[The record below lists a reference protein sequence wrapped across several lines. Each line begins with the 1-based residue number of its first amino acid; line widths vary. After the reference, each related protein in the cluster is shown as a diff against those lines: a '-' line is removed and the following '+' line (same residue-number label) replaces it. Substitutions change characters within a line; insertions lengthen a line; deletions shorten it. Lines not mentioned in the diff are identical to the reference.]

1 MSRVQTALPF
11 QLDRSFP
18 PTMAGMFAQM
28 VEASGVVDDFQ
39 SWDQLTSWWPRVLWK
54 PEHSPLAAQMPDCD
68 SYADAFMLAAIAAA
82 GTTKLGMAVSTD
94 AIRRGPAE
102 LLQSMLT
109 LAGATEGKATLML
122 GAGELKQVKPFGY
135 KRSEGLARLEDAFR
149 VIRLLLE
156 NDEPIDYDGHHMTV
170 RQAWIGAARPS
181 RPRIWAM
188 GGGPQL
194 VELALRYADGFTTV
208 VPNAFPSPERWGAQV
223 RSMKQRLEAL
233 GRDPETFDFAIWGA
247 ALVHDD
253 EAVVAATLDNPLV
266 RWITAAFGRLNQ
278 ADWKAEGITPVY
290 PENWHY
296 ALKLLP
302 ASYTPDEVADV
313 VGRVTPEMSRR
324 SWFHGNAKEVASH
337 LQAYVD
343 AGATWVSLCD
353 FLPLVR
359 PLEEGPEALA
369 RQIEV
374 CRILKD

>member
-1 MSRVQTALPF
+1 MGTVKTALPF

-18 PTMAGMFAQM
+18 PSSASPFAQAI
-28 VEASGVVDDFQ
+28 EASGVVDDFQ
-39 SWDQLTSWWPRVLWK
+39 AWDQLTSWWPKVLWK
-54 PEHSPLAAQMPDCD
+54 PENAPAATVMKDWD
-68 SYADAFMLAAIAAA
+68 SYADAFILAAFAAA
-82 GTTKLGMAVSTD
+82 GTPKLGLAVSTD

-109 LAGATEGKATLML
+109 LAGATEGQTTLML

-135 KRSEGLARLEDAFR
+135 KRSTGLGRLEDAFR
-149 VIRLLLE
+149 IIQLLLE
-156 NDEPIDYDGHHMTV
+156 TDDLIDFDGHYSTV
-170 RQAWIGAARPS
+170 RRAWIGAARPG

-194 VELALRYADGFTTV
+194 IDLAVRYADGFTTV
-208 VPNAFPSPERWGAQV
+208 IPNAFATPERFAREV
-223 RSMKQRLEAL
+223 RRMKRELETL
-233 GRDPETFDFAIWGA
+233 GRDPEKFDFAIWGA

-253 EAVVAATLDNPLV
+253 EETVAKTLDNPLV

-278 ADWKAEGITPVY
+278 RDWKAEGIESVY
-290 PENWHY
+290 PDDWHY

-302 ASYTPDEVADV
+302 AQYTPEEVQDV
-313 VGRVTPEMSRR
+313 ISRVSPAMSQR
-324 SWFHGNAKEVASH
+324 SWFAGNPKQVAAS
-337 LQAYVD
+337 LQEYVD

-359 PLEEGPEALA
+359 PLEEAPEALA

-374 CRILKD
+374 CRILKN